1 MAIISYS
8 HCNENIDNANH
19 DLAHEFVKQI
29 NSVHETIIMN
39 VLRELL
45 QREPKIEDGAFLTMI
60 YQEDEMM
67 NYDLAYLGEIIGRM
81 EFHIMPPNAR
91 VTFIPKLKI

>member
-8 HCNENIDNANH
+8 ECDENIDNNYHQIAQ
-19 DLAHEFVKQI
+19 EFVKQI
-29 NSVHETIIMN
+29 NTIHETIIMN

-60 YQEDEMM
+60 YQEGEMM
-67 NYDLAYLGEIIGRM
+67 NYDLAYLGKIIGRM

-91 VTFIPKLKI
+91 VTFIPKLKT

>member
-1 MAIISYS
+1 MAIISYAN
-8 HCNENIDNANH
+8 CNENIDNANQH
-19 DLAHEFVKQI
+19 IAQEFIKHI
-29 NSVHETIIMN
+29 NDVHETIIMN

-45 QREPKIEDGAFLTMI
+45 QREPKMEDGALLTMI
-60 YQEDEMM
+60 YQEGEMM

-91 VTFIPKLKI
+91 VTFIPK